1 MNKIFIEDIE
11 TKDLNLKEDTVL
23 VFDKYND
30 SINITAEHNIKIFAL
45 ILFSKANINY
55 QTSFNTTFNI
65 FTVDSSCIIDI
76 DLNKDNILFNYNY
89 STININD
96 NDYKIDIRH
105 LNNNI
110 TSKITN
116 HGINTSN
123 NRLSFTINTIVPKN
137 SNNIKTNQ
145 DSKIIVLRDNNC
157 TIKPNL
163 LIDNDDIEAE
173 HAAYIGRF
181 KDDEIFYLMTRGIK
195 KDDAIDLLVK
205 SFLIE
210 KMDITGEEKELIID
224 NIKQYWR

>member
-45 ILFSKANINY
+45 ILFSKVNINY